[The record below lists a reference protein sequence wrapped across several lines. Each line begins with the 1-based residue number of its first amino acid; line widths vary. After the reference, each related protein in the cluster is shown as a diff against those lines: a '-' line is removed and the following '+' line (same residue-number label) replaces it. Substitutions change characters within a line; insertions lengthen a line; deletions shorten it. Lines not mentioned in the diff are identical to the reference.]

1 MKSKNLI
8 DYINDY
14 LQSVMTYVYIG
25 SRMHLFGSDMTKSF
39 INK

>member
-8 DYINDY
+8 DCINDY
-14 LQSVMTYVYIG
+14 LQSTYVYIG
-25 SRMHLFGSDMTKSF
+25 SGMHLFGSDMTKSF